1 MAEISEQLS
10 DWTVLAAQW
19 ERHLKASNKAA
30 ATRKKYL
37 QSLSKFSIWA
47 SAAGVGPYEIGEDE
61 MVAFIADQFD
71 TLTRYGRPPAPES
84 VAIDFRQLKVFFG
97 WLCRREKL
105 VHPMQH
111 LRAPAVPEKPVP
123 VLADDDLRRLLK
135 AIPGDDFTARRDKA
149 IIRMLFD
156 GGLRRAECAGIHLDE
171 LNLDE
176 QCVKV
181 LGKGGRERMV
191 AYGANTAEV
200 LDDYLR
206 ARIKHRDRRLGALW
220 LASPPNHRGA
230 LGYDGLYQMVTRV
243 AARAGIAKVYPHRFR
258 HTAAHT
264 QLSAGMSEG
273 DAMRVF
279 GWRSRV
285 MVDRYGSSAA
295 DARALEAARRI
306 SHADRI

>member
-1 MAEISEQLS
+1 MEISERRS
-10 DWTVLAAQW
+10 DWQVLAAQW

-37 QSLSKFSIWA
+37 GTLSKFADWA
-47 SAAGVGPYEIGEDE
+47 SAAAVDKSPYEIGEDE
-61 MVAFIADQFD
+61 VVAFIADQFD
-71 TLTRYGRPPAPES
+71 SITRYGRPPAPES

-123 VLADDDLRRLLK
+123 VLVDDDLRRLLK
-135 AIPGDDFTARRDKA
+135 AISGNDFTARRDKA

-156 GGLRRAECAGIHLDE
+156 GGLRRAECAGIDLEHVHLGD
-171 LNLDE
+171 
-176 QCVKV
+176 QCVTV
-181 LGKGGRERMV
+181 LGKGGRERTV
-191 AYGANTAEV
+191 PYGANTAEV

-206 ARIKHRDRRLGALW
+206 ARIKHRDRRLPALW

-230 LGYDGLYQMVTRV
+230 LGYDGMYQMIKRV

-285 MVDRYGSSAA
+285 MVNRYGSSAA
-295 DARALEAARRI
+295 
-306 SHADRI
+306 HADRI

>member
-1 MAEISEQLS
+1 MTEISEQLS

-30 ATRKKYL
+30 TTRKKYL
-37 QSLSKFSIWA
+37 QSLSKFSSWA

-71 TLTRYGRPPAPES
+71 TLTRYGRPPTPES

-171 LNLDE
+171 LHLDE

-181 LGKGGRERMV
+181 LGKGGRSRRV

-273 DAMRVF
+273 DAMRQF

-285 MVDRYGSSAA
+285 MVDRYGASAA